1 MSVSCAYKYRI
12 YPNKAQKQILA
23 NIFGCVRFVYNYYLD
38 KRIKTYDEDKVTLN
52 NKKCSSDL
60 TNLKKQTDYAWL
72 NEVDSIALQ
81 SSLKNLDTAFK
92 NFFEQPK
99 SGFPKF
105 KSKKAHSYSYT
116 TKYTNKNIVLSDRYI
131 KLPKLGLIRT
141 KVSRPA
147 EGRIISA
154 TVSQIPSGK
163 YYVSVCCV
171 DVTKN
176 DFTKTGKSVG
186 CDLGI
191 KDFLIFSD
199 DSENIKNPKYLQHDL
214 KKLTKLQK
222 SLSRKTINSR
232 NWNKYRIKV
241 ARQQEHISNKRKDFL
256 HKLSKQVIT
265 NYDVICIEDLNVSGM
280 IKNHKLARNIA
291 DVSWSEFIRQLQ
303 YKADWYGKQVVKV
316 DRFYPSSQICSS
328 CGYKNSAVK
337 DLKIRTWTCPECGT
351 THDRDKNSAVN
362 ILAEGV
368 RLLTA

>member
-1 MSVSCAYKYRI
+1 M
-12 YPNKAQKQILA
+12 
-23 NIFGCVRFVYNYYLD
+23 
-38 KRIKTYDEDKVTLN
+38 
-52 NKKCSSDL
+52 
-60 TNLKKQTDYAWL
+60 
-72 NEVDSIALQ
+72 
-81 SSLKNLDTAFK
+81 
-92 NFFEQPK
+92 
-99 SGFPKF
+99 
-105 KSKKAHSYSYT
+105 
-116 TKYTNKNIVLSDRYI
+116 LSDRYI
-131 KLPKLGLIRT
+131 KLPKLGRVRT

-154 TVSQIPSGK
+154 TVSQTPSGK
-163 YYVSVCCV
+163 YYVSVYCA
-171 DVTKN
+171 DVTKD
-176 DFTKTGKSVG
+176 DFPKTGKSVG

-222 SLSRKTINSR
+222 SLSRKTIGSS
-232 NWNKYRIKV
+232 NWNKVRIKV
-241 ARQQEHISNKRKDFL
+241 AHQQEHISNKRKDFL

-291 DVSWSEFIRQLQ
+291 DVSWSEFVRQLQ

-328 CGYKNSAVK
+328 CGYKNHAVK
-337 DLKIRTWTCPECGT
+337 DLRIRTWTCPECGT

-362 ILAEGV
+362 ILVEGL